1 MSILDNVAG
10 LVSNVAGALLFS
22 PAVLVSRGAAARDGR
37 GGFTYIDVITE
48 IKALISEND
57 TGNEGGGPTTSS
69 DRVAIMVPLHGVP
82 TEIKTGAYIALN
94 NIAYNVV
101 SIETDAADAV
111 ATCVC
116 DRAGIAIG
124 QGLDIEIILGA
135 GGNVDGSANARLV
148 QVLQNIV
155 TNSDLTRGD
164 ASATAAIVLDS
175 IIIAAVGTVAVPAQ
189 LHAGAIATLENV
201 GQVETVQMRVR
212 SGAVAVNTLQNVN
225 QAIFGSLQDSAF
237 SSLTQTLSP
246 VASTTDATVEINA
259 NTASQLGQVT
269 STTDTDVGNAS
280 YVAALL
286 TPLVFTA
293 NASLEGELS
302 LNTTLEVVT
311 STTEATA
318 EATSDNFNALGS
330 IGIAASATAPVAG
343 SVSQTL
349 QTAIGVND
357 LDLIGVGSA
366 GLTLGDVNITAD
378 ASVITL
384 SSTEPETDALLD
396 EFVVPAS
403 DNHAY
408 AINELIKALKAAG
421 SWDKMDGFYTA
432 RQAEEQ
438 QTLIN
443 WKDPTGTQLTPGA
456 GNTFTSNEYWE
467 RNGSAGSNVDTGFVP
482 NTDGVQWTSSS
493 AHVGIYATP
502 TSFRQL
508 WTDGFTGELIP
519 TGGTNLRGEIGNQ
532 SVDIAFDSFT
542 KSRGH
547 FIMSGEFPGTM
558 HTYKDGVQGGSPL
571 ATDAVLNSSTGTVK
585 MLSMAPPSGALHRW
599 STFHF
604 GANLTATE
612 AAATYAAI
620 VTYYDTLDNPV
631 IIYPINFEQEAIDY
645 LTAMPV
651 APDEDR
657 QAIINDLFVDLKA
670 AGVLSKMSILYLL
683 RAHDIDASQINA
695 ANPGVND
702 NTVALS
708 VWTEDEGVFRTST
721 ANTTV
726 AYRDMF
732 DTTPN
737 RFAIGVM
744 IGPNSTGNGDFVGI
758 GSSRE
763 IRRNNANGIYSR
775 AAGPELISGIDTPG
789 VTTAITEALSGVA
802 DTALIIDDATV
813 VTTGSASLVPGND
826 SLFRFGDGGQ
836 QYAVWACETLTEVE
850 VYALHAALHRYNN
863 AIDHMR
869 GTSPQAADYFNRVA
883 AKTTPFTDDRKATLN
898 TFFDTLNAAG
908 LADRGNAWYAPQH
921 DDLSSQENWFRD
933 QAHAVPVTAGATV
946 DYDTAFVSTA
956 TSGDDWQFLDPQ
968 IHADQ
973 DYWCLGFQ
981 LDEPWRNWQT
991 VMARGWDERYGTQQ
1005 YDGGSNIFEMR
1016 LSNGYIQTTPPQY
1029 ANCCMT
1035 RNSSYEEAF
1044 VNGVTAGMR
1053 TGVAAPSNDTN
1064 QGFIKAPNNSSS
1076 AHRRFACVYS
1086 FDHITEAEALIIH
1099 NAWEQYKLDKANE
1112 GSGSLAYQVI
1122 QTAQAVGDPALLLLP
1137 SAPTAGNLLIA
1148 VSGHRETETSSN
1160 FTGSSGWTEI
1170 LTEHAYPTNS
1180 IHRRAMALYYKISD
1194 GTETSFHS
1202 FDFGGAGN
1210 LAGLVELSVTP
1221 DVDGLHG
1228 YQYDPGTTSLESS
1241 QSTGVLTGLPQGNY
1255 LLIAAVYA
1263 RELMGAGTTLD
1274 NGFDNLDAYFETA
1287 LAPAQSLGLSFQP
1300 VNTSGSVET
1309 TVSYAAD
1316 VRGLA
1321 AIAALP
1327 L

>member
-1 MSILDNVAG
+1 MSVLDNVAG
-10 LVSNVAGALLFS
+10 LVSNVAGSLLFS

-48 IKALISEND
+48 IKALIVEND
-57 TGNEGGGPTTSS
+57 IGHEGGTVTTAS

-94 NIAYNVV
+94 NIVYNVT
-101 SIETDAADAV
+101 SIDSDAADAV

-116 DRAGIAIG
+116 DRAGISIG

-135 GGNVDGSANARLV
+135 SGNVDGSANARLV

-155 TNSDLTRGD
+155 ANSDLARG
-164 ASATAAIVLDS
+164 AANATAAIALDS
-175 IIIAAVGTVAVPAQ
+175 IIIAAVGTVAVPAE
-189 LHAGAIATLENV
+189 LHAGAIATLEDV
-201 GQVETVQMRVR
+201 GQVETVQVRVR
-212 SGAVAVNTLQNVN
+212 SDAIAVNTLQNVN

-237 SSLTQTLSP
+237 GALTQTLSP
-246 VASTTDATVEINA
+246 IAATTAVKVDVNASA
-259 NTASQLGQVT
+259 ASQLGQVT
-269 STTDTDVGNAS
+269 SATDTDVSNAS

-286 TPLVFTA
+286 TPLGFTA
-293 NASLEGELS
+293 NAGLEGELS
-302 LNTTLEVVT
+302 ITATLEVVT
-311 STTEATA
+311 STAEATA
-318 EATSDNFNALGS
+318 EATSDNFNILGS

-349 QTAIGVND
+349 QAAIGVND
-357 LDLIGVGSA
+357 LDLITA
-366 GLTLGDVNITAD
+366 GAAGITLGDITITA
-378 ASVITL
+378 
-384 SSTEPETDALLD
+384 
-396 EFVVPAS
+396 
-403 DNHAY
+403 
-408 AINELIKALKAAG
+408 
-421 SWDKMDGFYTA
+421 
-432 RQAEEQ
+432 
-438 QTLIN
+438 
-443 WKDPTGTQLTPGA
+443 
-456 GNTFTSNEYWE
+456 
-467 RNGSAGSNVDTGFVP
+467 
-482 NTDGVQWTSSS
+482 
-493 AHVGIYATP
+493 
-502 TSFRQL
+502 
-508 WTDGFTGELIP
+508 
-519 TGGTNLRGEIGNQ
+519 
-532 SVDIAFDSFT
+532 
-542 KSRGH
+542 
-547 FIMSGEFPGTM
+547 
-558 HTYKDGVQGGSPL
+558 
-571 ATDAVLNSSTGTVK
+571 
-585 MLSMAPPSGALHRW
+585 
-599 STFHF
+599 
-604 GANLTATE
+604 TATVEPAPGGLE
-612 AAATYAAI
+612 AETIAY
-620 VTYYDTLDNPV
+620 
-631 IIYPINFEQEAIDY
+631 ID
-645 LTAMPV
+645 AMSV
-651 APDEDR
+651 EPDEDR

-708 VWTEDEGVFRTST
+708 VWTEDEGVFRTSA

-744 IGPNSTGNGDFVGI
+744 IGPNNTGNGDFVGI

-826 SLFRFGDGGQ
+826 NLFRFGDGGQ

-1044 VNGVTAGMR
+1044 VNGVTAGTR
-1053 TGVAAPSNDTN
+1053 TGVAAPSSDTN

-1148 VSGHRETETSSN
+1148 VSGHRETEASSN

-1263 RELMGAGTTLD
+1263 RDLMGAGTTLD

-1287 LAPAQSLGLSFQP
+1287 PAPAQSLGLSFQP